1 LRHYLQWAETHFGRT
16 IDNHTWQYRVG
27 ESRLASGHY
36 KEAILAFKEIEP
48 HMQDSWSLAF
58 SLATVYGQ
66 LNDYRTSLRYI
77 QKLKA
82 LSDQYWKSDKGF
94 REAHWKLLLAESN
107 CYRQLQDYES
117 AVKGFTSILSQ
128 DLDEGPNSD

>member
-1 LRHYLQWAETHFGRT
+1 
-16 IDNHTWQYRVG
+16 
-27 ESRLASGHY
+27 
-36 KEAILAFKEIEP
+36 
-48 HMQDSWSLAF
+48 MQDSWSLAF

-128 DLDEGPNSD
+128 DLDEGPNSDYILWRRRQPLKMMETALSCYLARR